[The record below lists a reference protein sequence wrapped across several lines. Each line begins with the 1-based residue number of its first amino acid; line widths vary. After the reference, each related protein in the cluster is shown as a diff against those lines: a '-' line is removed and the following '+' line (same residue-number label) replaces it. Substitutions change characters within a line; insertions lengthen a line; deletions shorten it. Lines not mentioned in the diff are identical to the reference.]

1 MRGITAAA
9 ASRLHPRSKTART
22 VELTLT
28 TIRRIDECQPPRRQ
42 LQRRAVII
50 TSAWSGLRI
59 AIVTADRRAQCR
71 HVYAQLVLAAGDRLQ
86 PVAPECAHAFDHP
99 DPAVRI
105 DRAV

>member
-9 ASRLHPRSKTART
+9 ASRLPPRSKTART

-28 TIRRIDECQPPRRQ
+28 TIQRVDECQPLRQQ

-50 TSAWSGLRI
+50 NSAWSGLWI
-59 AIVTADRRAQCR
+59 AVVTADRRAQCR
-71 HVYAQLVLAAGDRLQ
+71 HVHAQLVLATGDRLQ
-86 PVAPECAHAFDHP
+86 PVAPERAHAFDHP

-105 DRAV
+105 GRS